1 MRNICVVNNKEH
13 TRVMPA
19 YVITVAQQKGGVGK
33 STLAAHLAVAFAQQG
48 YSTMLFD
55 TDQQGTCTHWHAQR
69 KSNDI
74 GLIATSGW
82 RLTRDLSM
90 ARESNDVIIIDT
102 PPHAEMDIKVSVRAA
117 DLVVVPI
124 QPSPADVW
132 AVKETFNTIS
142 SESRQCMV
150 VLNRVIQ
157 RANITI
163 ETKQK
168 LQQLDIPVAETEIGN
183 RVLFAASMES
193 GLTVLDGFANP
204 SQIEIMN
211 LVRDIAAKIGLAFRG
226 KVTSA
231 SHGKHAKGATVST
244 SSSNPESKD
253 NTMATAVKKKPAAK
267 PAAKKAAKPAAK
279 KVAAKKPAVKK
290 VAAAKKPA
298 VKKVAKPAVKK
309 TVKAAPK
316 KVAKPAV
323 KKTVKAAPK
332 KVAKPAVKKT
342 VKAAPKKVAKPAVKK
357 SAPKTAHKS
366 SPAAQLTV
374 YTGGSTQGKKKAA

>member
-1 MRNICVVNNKEH
+1 MPTSPQMKLVRNIRVVNNKEITH
-13 TRVMPA
+13 VMSA
-19 YVITVAQQKGGVGK
+19 YVITVAQQKGGSGK
-33 STLAAHLAVAFAQQG
+33 STLAAHLAVSFAQQG

-55 TDQQGTCTHWHAQR
+55 TDPQGTITHWHAQR

-90 ARESNDVIIIDT
+90 AREANDIIIIDT

-117 DLVVVPI
+117 DMVIVPI

-142 SESRQCMV
+142 SESRQSMV
-150 VLNRVIQ
+150 VLNRVVQ

-168 LQQLDIPVAETEIGN
+168 LKQLDIPVAEQEIGN

-204 SQIEIMN
+204 SQTEITN
-211 LVRDIAAKIGLAFRG
+211 LVRDIAAKIGLAFKG
-226 KVTSA
+226 KTASA
-231 SHGKHAKGATVST
+231 SKKGTTVST
-244 SSSNPESKD
+244 SSSNNESKG
-253 NTMATAVKKKPAAK
+253 NEMATAVKKPAAKKPAAKKATATKK
-267 PAAKKAAKPAAK
+267 PAAKKAAAPK
-279 KVAAKKPAVKK
+279 KA
-290 VAAAKKPA
+290 AAAKKPA
-298 VKKVAKPAVKK
+298 VKKAAPAKKPAVKK
-309 TVKAAPK
+309 AAPKKSPAKKAAPK
-316 KVAKPAV
+316 
-323 KKTVKAAPK
+323 
-332 KVAKPAVKKT
+332 
-342 VKAAPKKVAKPAVKK
+342 
-357 SAPKTAHKS
+357 TAQRS

-374 YTGGSTQGKKKAA
+374 YNGITSTGTKKKAA

>member
-1 MRNICVVNNKEH
+1 MS
-13 TRVMPA
+13 A

-55 TDQQGTCTHWHAQR
+55 TDPQGTATHWHAQR

-90 ARESNDVIIIDT
+90 ARESNDVIIIDC

-117 DLVVVPI
+117 DLVLVPI

-142 SESRQCMV
+142 AESRQCMV
-150 VLNRVIQ
+150 VLNRVVQ

-183 RVLFAASMES
+183 RVLFAASMEN

-204 SQIEIMN
+204 SQNEIMN

-226 KVTSA
+226 KPASSAKSKAAAVSA
-231 SHGKHAKGATVST
+231 S
-244 SSSNPESKD
+244 SSSNESGNKD
-253 NTMATAVKKKPAAK
+253 MATAVKK
-267 PAAKKAAKPAAK
+267 PAAKKAPAKKAAAKPA
-279 KVAAKKPAVKK
+279 VKKPAVKK
-290 VAAAKKPA
+290 AATKTAKPA
-298 VKKVAKPAVKK
+298 AKKVAKPAVKK
-309 TVKAAPK
+309 VAAKPAVKKAAPK
-316 KVAKPAV
+316 KVAAKPAV
-323 KKTVKAAPK
+323 KKAAPKKAAPK
-332 KVAKPAVKKT
+332 KVAAKPAVKK
-342 VKAAPKKVAKPAVKK
+342 AAPKKSVTKK
-357 SAPKTAHKS
+357 SAPKTAQRS

-374 YTGGSTQGKKKAA
+374 YNGTGTTSSKKKAA